1 MATVFQPDWQKT
13 VRVLQGLNGATV
25 THQEYGEGLPGPEP
39 KTSAWKRRDE
49 LPSSCPEV
57 VMPGPGLL

>member
-25 THQEYGEGLPGPEP
+25 THQEYG
-39 KTSAWKRRDE
+39 
-49 LPSSCPEV
+49 
-57 VMPGPGLL
+57 